1 MGALPTAPRT
11 ARAHVSDVLGGWRA
25 PRFQDD
31 AVLIASEL
39 VTNVVRQCHD
49 GSGRPVYIGGRLP
62 VVQQSMFSD
71 RTSLLIAVYDQ
82 APGIPHERHPDD
94 SAETG
99 RGLALISS
107 LGRWDWYPVRGG
119 KVVRTLLVP
128 AA

>member
-71 RTSLLIAVYDQ
+71 RTSLLIPAYEQ
-82 APGIPHERHPDD
+82 APGIPHERTPDD
-94 SAETG
+94 SAQTRPAPAPSSTPG
-99 RGLALISS
+99 PAGAYPRRGAQS
-107 LGRWDWYPVRGG
+107 LP
-119 KVVRTLLVP
+119 TP
-128 AA
+128 P